1 VELAEAQ
8 AALDTSEAPGS
19 RLRQLEQTRNGLK
32 TKRDNLFDSLA
43 LTNDAYIR
51 TTLMAKV
58 EELGQMIAEAERDLE
73 AYQRLAADWER
84 KAAILK
90 NVQHQV
96 MRYMT
101 KIRDLRLDNP
111 DDTPF
116 IRTIF
121 LSLGVQPI
129 VSTEN
134 GHYKFVVEFNL
145 GAGTAKPWFS
155 TDELAD
161 GGPTLEE
168 SSTRRQ
174 PRSVNNRWR
183 SVQILLWPRIRK
195 R

>member
-1 VELAEAQ
+1 
-8 AALDTSEAPGS
+8 
-19 RLRQLEQTRNGLK
+19 
-32 TKRDNLFDSLA
+32 
-43 LTNDAYIR
+43 
-51 TTLMAKV
+51 
-58 EELGQMIAEAERDLE
+58 MIAEADRDLE
-73 AYQRLAADWER
+73 AYRRLAADWER

-101 KIRDLRLDNP
+101 KVRDLRFDNP

-129 VSTEN
+129 VSTDN
-134 GHYKFVVEFNL
+134 GTYKFVVEFNL

-155 TDELAD
+155 PDDDLDD
-161 GGPTLEE
+161 GGATLTE